1 MKTLVQSR
9 SLALG
14 ASIIMLGF
22 SSSAFAMSFCGKSDY
37 GSKRYYPH
45 PMMGYA
51 PAPAYYGPAYYGY
64 GHHAPHPHYEQRPAS
79 NAPDAAKQPAAG
91 QKGY

>member
-1 MKTLVQSR
+1 MKTLVQSS
-9 SLALG
+9 SLVLG

-22 SSSAFAMSFCGKSDY
+22 SSAAFAMPFCGKSDY

-51 PAPAYYGPAYYGY
+51 PPPAYYAPAYYGY
-64 GHHAPHPHYEQRPAS
+64 GHHAPHPHNSPRPAG
-79 NAPDAAKQPAAG
+79 NVPDVAKQPAAG
-91 QKGY
+91 HKGY

>member
-1 MKTLVQSR
+1 MKLSVQSK
-9 SLALG
+9 SLLLG

-22 SSSAFAMSFCGKSDY
+22 SSAASAMPFCGKSDY

-51 PAPAYYGPAYYGY
+51 PAPAYYGPAYYGH
-64 GHHAPHPHYEQRPAS
+64 GHHAPQPAYTPHPANS
-79 NAPDAAKQPAAG
+79 APDAAKQPASA